1 MSSLVFFLVIMAATT
16 HASWNFFSKKSSGNL
31 PTLWLGIMCVN
42 LLMLPFS
49 ILVIIKNGF
58 NYLGAIPIFLSAIF
72 HSFYYITLSCSYRF
86 GNISV
91 AYPISRGTGV
101 AVTALIAVFI
111 LHDYVSILGWSGIIL
126 IVSGTIIVGLSKSMT
141 KEDINS
147 CLFAFLTGITIAAYS
162 LADSRGAGLNHP
174 VVCLNMM
181 KITSLLLIYPFTFKK
196 GFFQTVRE
204 NRNNLCYAPLIGLG
218 TQITYILILYAFS
231 LSHHASYIV
240 AMREC
245 SVILAS
251 LLGFAVLK
259 EKPTPKKIIGIIMIT
274 IGLILI
280 KLG

>member
-1 MSSLVFFLVIMAATT
+1 MSTLIFLLVLMAAIT

-49 ILVIIKNGF
+49 FLVICKNGF
-58 NYLGAIPIFLSAIF
+58 NYIGAVPIFLSALF
-72 HSFYYITLSCSYRF
+72 HSFYYITLSYSYEF

-101 AVTALIAVFI
+101 AVTTLVAVFV
-111 LHDYVSILGWSGIIL
+111 LHDYISNLGLVGIFL
-126 IVSGTIIVGLSKSMT
+126 IVFGTIIVGLSRAMT

-181 KITSLLLIYPFTFKK
+181 NITSLLIIYPIVFKK
-196 GFFQTVRE
+196 GFLKTIRE
-204 NRNNLCYAPLIGLG
+204 NSSNLRYAPLIGLG
-218 TQITYILILYAFS
+218 TQGTYILILYAFS
-231 LSHHASYIV
+231 LSNHASYIV

-251 LLGFAVLK
+251 ILGFVVLK
-259 EKPTPKKIIGIIMIT
+259 EKPTIQKIIGIIMIT

-280 KLG
+280 KLS